1 MATATERM
9 NTLESRMDKLQDDVT
24 EVKQMVT
31 ALTIALTGDKM
42 NKGAL
47 ADIRDDIEAHDKDI
61 HELNVTV
68 HALQAKM
75 FTAQEKNDII
85 KFVEFFKG
93 WKLVLGGILYLV
105 ALATPFILKTL
116 YP

>member
-1 MATATERM
+1 MATANERM
-9 NTLESRMDKLQDDVT
+9 NTLESRMDKLQEDVT

-31 ALTIALTGDKM
+31 ALTVALTGDKM

-47 ADIRDDIEAHDKDI
+47 ADIRDDIEAHDKEI
-61 HELNVTV
+61 HTLNITV
-68 HALQAKM
+68 HSIQAKM
-75 FTAQEKNDII
+75 FTAQEKTDII

>member
-1 MATATERM
+1 
-9 NTLESRMDKLQDDVT
+9 LESRMDKLQHDVT

-31 ALTIALTGDKM
+31 ALTVALTGDSM

-47 ADIRDDIEAHDKDI
+47 ADIRDDIESHDKEI
-61 HELNVTV
+61 HDLNVTV
-68 HALQAKM
+68 HSIQAKM
-75 FTAQEKNDII
+75 FTAQERTDII

-93 WKLVLGGILYLV
+93 WKLVLGGVLYLI
-105 ALATPFILKTL
+105 ALATPYIIKTL